1 MAFIIFLFGCI
12 IGSFLNVCIYRIP
25 ENKSI
30 AFPGSHC
37 PKCSTPLKWYDLIP
51 VLSFVFLK
59 GRCRYCGE
67 RISPRYPAVELL
79 NGLIYLFLYYSFG
92 LGIDYFYYSIII
104 SILMVIF
111 FIDMDHQI
119 IPNKLIL
126 IVFLLDIAY
135 KIIRYFLLNESINIL
150 NYLSGLAIGAILFI
164 LIFIFSKGGIGGG
177 DIKLIGV
184 LGFILGMPLIF
195 LNMFLSFVLGGI
207 ISIFLLIIKIKSRK
221 DPIAFGPFL
230 VIGFLISLFWG
241 YEIVY
246 WYLHQI
252 LG

>member
-1 MAFIIFLFGCI
+1 MALFIFLFGCI

-25 ENKSI
+25 QNKSI

-37 PKCSTPLKWYDLIP
+37 PKCSTPLKWFDLLP

-79 NGLIYLFLYYSFG
+79 NGIIYLFLYYNFG
-92 LGIDYFYYSIII
+92 LGIDFFYYSQIVSVLI
-104 SILMVIF
+104 VIF
-111 FIDMDHQI
+111 FIDIDHQI
-119 IPNKLIL
+119 IPNSLIL
-126 IVFLLDIAY
+126 VVFLWDIVF
-135 KIIRYFLLNESINIL
+135 KIVSYFILNEPLSIL
-150 NYLSGLAIGAILFI
+150 NYLGGLAVGAVFFI
-164 LIFIFSKGGIGGG
+164 LIFILSKGGMGGG

-207 ISIFLLIIKIKSRK
+207 ISIFLLIFKIKKRK

-230 VIGFLISLFWG
+230 IIGFLISLFWG
-241 YEIVY
+241 YEIIY
-246 WYLHQI
+246 WYLYKV